1 MLTRELFVV
10 NLSINNVYT
19 FERGVIMQMTI
30 KKWGNS
36 LATRIPKTIA
46 ESTDLH
52 LDQLVDIE
60 VVNGKIVITP
70 IERKREY
77 KLDELLSQCKPGAM
91 KIDENDREWLDEKA
105 VGREVW

>member
-1 MLTRELFVV
+1 
-10 NLSINNVYT
+10 
-19 FERGVIMQMTI
+19 MQMII

-36 LATRIPKTIA
+36 LATRIPKAIA

-60 VVNGKIVITP
+60 EINGKIVITP
-70 IERKREY
+70 IEAKKEY
-77 KLDELLSQCKPGAM
+77 KLDELLRQCKPGAM
-91 KIDENDREWLDEKA
+91 KIDKEDQEWLNDGP

>member
-1 MLTRELFVV
+1 
-10 NLSINNVYT
+10 
-19 FERGVIMQMTI
+19 MQMTI

-36 LATRIPKTIA
+36 LATRIPKAVA

-60 VVNGKIVITP
+60 VINGKIVITP
-70 IERKREY
+70 IESKREY

-91 KIDENDREWLDEKA
+91 KIDKKDREWLDDEP